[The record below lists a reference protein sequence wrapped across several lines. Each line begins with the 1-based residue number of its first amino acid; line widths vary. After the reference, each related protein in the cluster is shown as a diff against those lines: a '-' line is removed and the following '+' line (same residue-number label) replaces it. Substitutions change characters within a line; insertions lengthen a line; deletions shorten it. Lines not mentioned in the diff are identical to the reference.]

1 MSGSKGNQPQRQD
14 SPDDQSPADAS
25 TRDTQQEQPQNN
37 SDLYDDSERSQRRD
51 YPRIQ
56 VSSLLSDASG
66 STSVPKHPPSNPSSR
81 STTAPPPRPSESEKA
96 AADFVNNAL
105 MGTPFTPARAA
116 SVEAAGLYVDVS
128 DLCEQPPPGRTTNE
142 IVIGM
147 SRTASLA
154 QTPATRSATLSQAQ
168 SGVATPANEDQ
179 GDSGTAG
186 QSGAED
192 ATSDR
197 SQDVDK

>member
-1 MSGSKGNQPQRQD
+1 MSGGKGKQPQRQG
-14 SPDDQSPADAS
+14 SPGDQSPANAS
-25 TRDTQQEQPQNN
+25 TRDTQQEQSQDS
-37 SDLYDDSERSQRRD
+37 SDLYEVPERRAHQE
-51 YPRIQ
+51 YPRIH
-56 VSSLLSDASG
+56 VNSLLSEASG
-66 STSVPKHPPSNPSSR
+66 STSVPKHPPSNPPSR

-105 MGTPFTPARAA
+105 MGTPFTPAKAA

-128 DLCEQPPPGRTTNE
+128 DLCEQPAPGRTTNE
-142 IVIGM
+142 IVIGL

-179 GDSGTAG
+179 GDSGTVG
-186 QSGAED
+186 QAGAED